1 MKAIKDFIYAGI
13 LISIIQ
19 IGALA
24 DAKKDDILYNQMITE
39 IRCMVCQNQNIAES
53 EAPLAIDLRNKVRE
67 MVDEGKDEDYIK
79 KYMSERYSDFILYE
93 PSFSPRNLILWIG
106 PFLFLA
112 IISYYFFHELPDNW
126 TYLGLFIIVLSGL
139 YISRRE
145 YYLSKLN

>member
-1 MKAIKDFIYAGI
+1 MKAIKNFIYFGI

-24 DAKKDDILYNQMITE
+24 GAKKDDILYNQMITE

-79 KYMSERYSDFILYE
+79 GYMSERYSDFILYE
-93 PSFSPRNLILWIG
+93 PSFSPRNLILWLG
-106 PFLFLA
+106 PFLFLF
-112 IISYYFFHELPDNW
+112 IISYYFF
-126 TYLGLFIIVLSGL
+126 
-139 YISRRE
+139 RRS
-145 YYLSKLN
+145 LKK

>member
-1 MKAIKDFIYAGI
+1 MKAIKNFIYFGI

-19 IGALA
+19 TGALA

-79 KYMSERYSDFILYE
+79 GYMSERYSDFILYE
-93 PSFSPRNLILWIG
+93 PSFSPRNLILWLG
-106 PFLFLA
+106 PFLFLF
-112 IISYYFFHELPDNW
+112 ITSYYFF
-126 TYLGLFIIVLSGL
+126 
-139 YISRRE
+139 RRS
-145 YYLSKLN
+145 LKK

>member
-1 MKAIKDFIYAGI
+1 MKAIKNFIYFGI
-13 LISIIQ
+13 LISITQ

-79 KYMSERYSDFILYE
+79 GYMSERYSDFILYE
-93 PSFSPRNLILWIG
+93 PSFSPRNLILWLG
-106 PFLFLA
+106 PFLFLF
-112 IISYYFFHELPDNW
+112 IISCYFF
-126 TYLGLFIIVLSGL
+126 
-139 YISRRE
+139 RRS
-145 YYLSKLN
+145 LKK

>member
-1 MKAIKDFIYAGI
+1 MKAIKNFIYVGM
-13 LISIIQ
+13 LISITQ

-79 KYMSERYSDFILYE
+79 GYMSERYSDFILYE
-93 PSFSPRNLILWIG
+93 PSFSPRNLILWLG
-106 PFLFLA
+106 PFLFLF
-112 IISYYFFHELPDNW
+112 IISYYFF
-126 TYLGLFIIVLSGL
+126 
-139 YISRRE
+139 RRS
-145 YYLSKLN
+145 LKK

>member
-1 MKAIKDFIYAGI
+1 MKAIKNFIYFGI
-13 LISIIQ
+13 LISITE

-79 KYMSERYSDFILYE
+79 GYMSERYSDFILYE
-93 PSFSPRNLILWIG
+93 PSFSPRNLILWLG
-106 PFLFLA
+106 PFLFLF
-112 IISYYFFHELPDNW
+112 IISYYFF
-126 TYLGLFIIVLSGL
+126 
-139 YISRRE
+139 RRS
-145 YYLSKLN
+145 LKK